1 MKKTSFIY
9 LLICCLW
16 GANLFANGV
25 CVIDAPTGKIFQLVS
40 GDVNVVANDQIATV
54 TVTSVFRNN
63 SGTDTKIKFGFPMTE
78 TASAISLRWQNGGI
92 WYQADFSPQ
101 PQDTT
106 LPGGGGGA
114 STHPDLEAFLG
125 QSPLYFDLDQI
136 ISADSF
142 LTVELVYVDLL
153 PYAFSKVSFNLANNY
168 TNLQS
173 QALASQHFLFTLA
186 SQRTIE
192 AINLV
197 SHPWAMVSNNGNTAT
212 VEWSTT
218 NQLANTDYFLE
229 YQLNADQLG
238 LFPFSTYLPD
248 SSASCDGYGRG
259 FFAFIIEP
267 DPSENTAVI
276 EKVFTLIIDRSGSM
290 SGNKM
295 TQARDAAS
303 FIVNHLNPGDK
314 FNLVS
319 FSSDITSF
327 KPNHVPYNITNQNA
341 ALNYIDGLSAGGSTN
356 ISGAFSEAIPD
367 FSNSNENVANIIV
380 FFTDGQATA
389 GITSTQGILDHVQG
403 LISTHHVEGISIF
416 TFGIGGDANT
426 QLLTLLANNNNGLS
440 EFLESQ
446 DLQSAISNFYLTIQ
460 NPVLLYPQITFTPPV
475 VYATHPAQ
483 LPNLFKGQQ
492 LILVGRYQ
500 EPTDVNLHFSGTAF
514 GQPVAYDYT
523 VPLADTSV
531 QNLQFLP
538 RLWAKQ
544 TMKDL
549 YQEFFSYPTGSPE
562 AAAIQETIVGISLCY
577 GVISPFTSFEDNSGN
592 GGGNPVETDERI
604 EPAIA
609 SSFQILPNPF
619 VENTVIY
626 FETSQDWF
634 ETATFEIFDL
644 NGRLIR
650 TLKLPVG
657 SKGTY
662 TLDWD
667 GKDALGN
674 VLPRGIY
681 TVKLSLGT
689 QWVIRKVVKMG

>member
-1 MKKTSFIY
+1 MKKTNFIH
-9 LLICCLW
+9 LLILLFC
-16 GANLFANGV
+16 GGQLFANGV
-25 CVIDAPTGKIFQLVS
+25 CIIDAPTGTIFQLVS
-40 GDVNVVANDQIATV
+40 SDVKAVVNDQIGTI
-54 TVTSVFRNN
+54 TSTSVFRNH
-63 SGTDTKIKFGFPMTE
+63 SGTDTKIKFAFPMTE
-78 TASAISLRWQNGGI
+78 TASAISLRWQNEGI

-106 LPGGGGGA
+106 LPGGGGGI
-114 STHPDLEAFLG
+114 STDPDLEAYLG
-125 QSPLYFDLDQI
+125 KAPLYFDLDQI
-136 ISADSF
+136 IKADSF

-153 PYAFSKVSFNLANNY
+153 PYAFSKVSFSLANDY
-168 TNLQS
+168 TGLQS
-173 QALASQHFLFTLA
+173 QPVLSQHFLFMLS

-192 AINLV
+192 AINLI
-197 SHPWAMVSNNGNTAT
+197 SHGGALVQNTGNSAS
-212 VEWSTT
+212 VEWTAD
-218 NQLANTDYFLE
+218 NQQANTDYYLQ

-248 SSASCDGYGRG
+248 SSVTCDGFGRG

-290 SGNKM
+290 SGDKM

-303 FIVNHLNPGDK
+303 FIVNNLNAGDY

-319 FSSDITSF
+319 FSSDISSF

-341 ALNYIDGLSAGGSTN
+341 ALAYIDGLNASGSTN

-367 FSNSNENVANIIV
+367 FSNNNENVANIIV

-403 LISTHHVEGISIF
+403 LITTHHVEGLSIF

-446 DLQSAISNFYLTIQ
+446 DLQTAISNFYLTIQ
-460 NPVLLYPQITFTPPV
+460 NPVLLYPQVGFTPPV
-475 VYATHPAQ
+475 VYATHPAN

-500 EPTDVNLHFSGTAF
+500 EPTDVNIHFSGTAF

-523 VPLADTSV
+523 VPLADSSV

-549 YQEFFSYPTGSPE
+549 YQDFFSFPVGSPE
-562 AAAIQETIVGISLCY
+562 AAAIEETIVGISLCY
-577 GVISPFTSFEDNSGN
+577 GVISPFTSFEDNSG
-592 GGGNPVETDERI
+592 GGGGVVEADERI
-604 EPAIA
+604 EPKSPFSLNIT
-609 SSFQILPNPF
+609 PNPF
-619 VENTVIY
+619 SVETTLY
-626 FETSQDWF
+626 LETSVDIF
-634 ETATFEIFDL
+634 EMARVEIYDT

-650 TLKLPVG
+650 VLEMPVG
-657 SKGTY
+657 AKSLY
-662 TLDWD
+662 SIRWD
-667 GKDALGN
+667 GKDNVGN
-674 VLPRGIY
+674 PVPAGVYSIK
-681 TVKLSLGT
+681 VKLGES
-689 QWVIRKVVKMG
+689 WVVERVVKI

>member
-1 MKKTSFIY
+1 
-9 LLICCLW
+9 
-16 GANLFANGV
+16 
-25 CVIDAPTGKIFQLVS
+25 
-40 GDVNVVANDQIATV
+40 
-54 TVTSVFRNN
+54 
-63 SGTDTKIKFGFPMTE
+63 
-78 TASAISLRWQNGGI
+78 
-92 WYQADFSPQ
+92 
-101 PQDTT
+101 
-106 LPGGGGGA
+106 
-114 STHPDLEAFLG
+114 
-125 QSPLYFDLDQI
+125 
-136 ISADSF
+136 
-142 LTVELVYVDLL
+142 LT
-153 PYAFSKVSFNLANNY
+153 
-168 TNLQS
+168 
-173 QALASQHFLFTLA
+173 SQHFLFTLA

-192 AINLV
+192 TINLV

-212 VEWSTT
+212 VEWSAT

-327 KPNHVPYNITNQNA
+327 KPNHVPFNITNQNA
-341 ALNYIDGLSAGGSTN
+341 ALNYIDGLSASGSTN

-403 LISTHHVEGISIF
+403 LISTHHVEGLSIF
-416 TFGIGGDANT
+416 TFGIGSDANT

-500 EPTDVNLHFSGTAF
+500 EPTDVDLHFSGTAF

-562 AAAIQETIVGISLCY
+562 AAAIEESIIEISLCY

-634 ETATFEIFDL
+634 QTATFEIFDL

-650 TLKLPVG
+650 TMKMPVG

-681 TVKLSLGT
+681 TVKMSLGT

>member
-1 MKKTSFIY
+1 MKKASFIY
-9 LLICCLW
+9 LLIY
-16 GANLFANGV
+16 LFCGGKLIANGV
-25 CVIDAPTGKIFQLVS
+25 CIVDAPTGSVFRLVS
-40 GDVNVVANDQIATV
+40 GNVKVVTNDQIATV
-54 TVTSVFRNN
+54 TSTSVFRNY
-63 SGTDTKIKFGFPMTE
+63 SGNDTKIKFGFPMTE
-78 TASAISLRWQNGGI
+78 TASAISLRWQNEGI

-106 LPGGGGGA
+106 LPGGGGGGPL
-114 STHPDLEAFLG
+114 PDPNLESYLG
-125 QSPLYFDLDQI
+125 KTPLYFDLDQI
-136 ISADSF
+136 IKADSF

-153 PYAFSKVSFNLANNY
+153 PYAFSKVTFLLANNY
-168 TNLQS
+168 TGLQS
-173 QALASQHFLFTLA
+173 QPVESQHFEFSLS

-192 AINLV
+192 AIDLL
-197 SHPWAMVSNNGNTAT
+197 SHSGAMVQNIGNTAT
-212 VEWSTT
+212 VEWTAD
-218 NQLANTDYFLE
+218 NQLADTDYYLE

-238 LFPFSTYLPD
+238 LFPFSTYLQD
-248 SSASCDGYGRG
+248 TSANCDGYGQG

-276 EKVFTLIIDRSGSM
+276 DKVFTLIIDRSGSM
-290 SGNKM
+290 SGEKM
-295 TQARDAAS
+295 IQARDAAS

-341 ALNYIDGLSAGGSTN
+341 ALNYIDGLIASGSTN

-389 GITSTQGILDHVQG
+389 GITTTQGILDHVQG
-403 LISTHHVEGISIF
+403 LISTYHVEGLSIF
-416 TFGIGGDANT
+416 TFGIGSDANT
-426 QLLTLLANNNNGLS
+426 QLLTLLANNNDGLS

-460 NPVLLYPQITFTPPV
+460 NPVLLHPQIEFTPPV
-475 VYATHPAQ
+475 VYATHPEN

-523 VPLADTSV
+523 VSLADSSV
-531 QNLQFLP
+531 QSLQFLP

-577 GVISPFTSFEDNSGN
+577 GVISPFTSFEDNSG
-592 GGGNPVETDERI
+592 GGGGGTVEADERI
-604 EPAIA
+604 DPAIA
-609 SSFQILPNPF
+609 FSFSIAPNPF
-619 VENTVIY
+619 VENTVVY

-634 ETATFEIFDL
+634 ETASVEIYDI

-650 TLKLPVG
+650 ALKLPIG
-657 SKGTY
+657 GKGAY

-667 GKDALGN
+667 GMDALGN
-674 VLPRGIY
+674 ILPRGVYAI
-681 TVKLSLGT
+681 KLSLGE
-689 QWVIRKVVKMG
+689 QWIVRRVVKI